1 MAARPRATSPSCVR
15 TLADVYSD
23 SSWRTHA
30 GTAAPP
36 RPEPPGPEAAAPA
49 AAAAAAAS
57 ASGEPRLN
65 LRVKIADEFRLDPPV
80 VVPAAMDAVTA
91 APRAAADAD
100 GGDFEYER
108 RVLAEEAAAAGG
120 SAGDASTA
128 AAGSCCDT
136 ALEAA
141 LSRPEES
148 YYRDTRAARFLSMG
162 FSVSAVSLAIS
173 YAQMLQ
179 QRHPVVRPAPG
190 SAAAAGPGGAEAV
203 AAAEAAAARDPDA
216 VVVDFCNNYTQLLG
230 MGFRPAVAAGA
241 LVRVGNDLNAA
252 TDACLAATGGGGD

>member
-1 MAARPRATSPSCVR
+1 
-15 TLADVYSD
+15 
-23 SSWRTHA
+23 
-30 GTAAPP
+30 
-36 RPEPPGPEAAAPA
+36 
-49 AAAAAAAS
+49 
-57 ASGEPRLN
+57 
-65 LRVKIADEFRLDPPV
+65 
-80 VVPAAMDAVTA
+80 MDAVTA

-108 RVLAEEAAAAGG
+108 RVLAEAEEAAGG
-120 SAGDASTA
+120 AGG
-128 AAGSCCDT
+128 AGGGGSGDT

-179 QRHPVVRPAPG
+179 QRHPVVRPAAG
-190 SAAAAGPGGAEAV
+190 SAAASCPGGAEAV

-252 TDACLAATGGGGD
+252 TDACLAAAAGG